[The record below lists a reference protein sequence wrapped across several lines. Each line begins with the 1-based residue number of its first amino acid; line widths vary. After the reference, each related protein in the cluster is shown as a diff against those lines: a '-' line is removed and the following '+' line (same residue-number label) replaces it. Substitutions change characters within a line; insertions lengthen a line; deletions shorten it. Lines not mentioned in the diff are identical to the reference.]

1 MSRPRQFDGSTDDH
15 EALHMDHR
23 QATESMAVEKYLL
36 EELTP
41 EVRED
46 FEEHFF
52 DCQECSIELRATAG
66 FIDAAKKEFK
76 VNPVPKPGAISGRK
90 SYWAPLRPAL
100 AWSALAASLV
110 VTAYQNVVV
119 YPGLR
124 TQIAELNAPEILP
137 PLSLVGGNSRGGG
150 GIPAVAVGANQPFLL
165 LLDIPTQDR
174 FSSYTCL
181 LYAPSGLVS
190 WRGEVSAQSAK
201 DTVPIRVPSTDR
213 PSGAYTLLVQ
223 GNGDQASTGTA
234 VDLAR
239 YRFTLNH
246 LE

>member
-1 MSRPRQFDGSTDDH
+1 MSPDGRINGSTKDH
-15 EALHMDHR
+15 EALNMDHR

-41 EVRED
+41 EVRD
-46 FEEHFF
+46 QFEEHFF
-52 DCQECSIELRATAG
+52 DCNECSIELQTAAG

-76 VNPVPKPGAISGRK
+76 ANPVPKPGPVSWRK

-100 AWSALAASLV
+100 AWSALAASLL

-124 TQIAELNAPEILP
+124 TQIAQLNAPEVLP
-137 PLSLVGGNSRGGG
+137 SLSLVGGNSRGGG
-150 GIPAVAVGANQPFLL
+150 ETPAIAVASKQPFLL

-181 LYAPSGLVS
+181 LYAPSGSLS
-190 WRGEVSAQSAK
+190 WKGEVSAQSAK
-201 DTVPIRVPSTDR
+201 DTVSIRVPSAGR
-213 PSGAYTLLVQ
+213 PLGAYTLLVQ
-223 GNGDQASTGTA
+223 GNGDPAGTA
-234 VDLAR
+234 VDLTR
-239 YRFTLNH
+239 LHFTLKH
-246 LE
+246 LD

>member
-1 MSRPRQFDGSTDDH
+1 
-15 EALHMDHR
+15 MDHR

-41 EVRED
+41 EARD
-46 FEEHFF
+46 QFEEHFF
-52 DCQECSIELRATAG
+52 DCNECSIELRTAAG

-76 VNPVPKPGAISGRK
+76 VNPVPRPGAVSRRN

-100 AWSALAASLV
+100 AWSALAASLL
-110 VTAYQNVVV
+110 VTAYQNVIV

-124 TQIAELNAPEILP
+124 TQIAQLSAPEILP
-137 PLSLVGGNSRGGG
+137 SLSLVGGNSRGGG
-150 GIPAVAVGANQPFLL
+150 AIPAIAVGAKQPFLL

-181 LYAPSGLVS
+181 LYAPSGSLS
-190 WRGEVSAQSAK
+190 WRMEVSAQSAK
-201 DTVPIRVPSTDR
+201 DTVSIRVPSTGR

-223 GNGDQASTGTA
+223 GNGDPAGTA
-234 VDLAR
+234 VDLTR
-239 YRFTLNH
+239 LRFTLNH
-246 LE
+246 VD